1 MSKQERGF
9 GNEGRNQGCVEDNHG
24 EDVEDKKMDSYH
36 DHDYCA
42 VPGPAAVDLV
52 LIEREE
58 MQREIEDL
66 RNKVEHLTGGKSFWA
81 AVICGIRSRPSQGG

>member
-1 MSKQERGF
+1 MGFDILWNNYHVQARASVWERT
-9 GNEGRNQGCVEDNHG
+9 ERPRTGCVEDNHFEDG
-24 EDVEDKKMDSYH
+24 EDEKMDSYH

-58 MQREIEDL
+58 TEDL
-66 RNKVEHLTGGKSFWA
+66 QNKVE
-81 AVICGIRSRPSQGG
+81 